1 MSALRNRVQSLSIA
15 VPAGVSTFVARA
27 TLAGFAI
34 WLLALATHG
43 S

>member
-1 MSALRNRVQSLSIA
+1 VSALRSRVQSLSIA

-27 TLAGFAI
+27 TLAGFAV